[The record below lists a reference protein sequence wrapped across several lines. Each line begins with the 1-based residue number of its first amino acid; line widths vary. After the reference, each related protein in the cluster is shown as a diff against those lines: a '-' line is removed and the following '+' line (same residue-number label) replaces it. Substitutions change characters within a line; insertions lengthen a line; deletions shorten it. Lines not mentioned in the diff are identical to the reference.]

1 MSLTAVIKKSPG
13 DLPEG
18 MSAEEWQLR
27 RDLAAVYQLADM
39 YGYSDMAG
47 SHISA
52 RVPGPE
58 HHFLL
63 NKFGMFF
70 DEVTASSLIKVDLDG
85 KLVGPGAPEDLNP
98 AGFVIHSA
106 VHMACPELVCVMHS
120 HLRSVTAVGMQKD
133 GLLPI
138 SQKALLMWD
147 VVRYHPFEGAA
158 LNLDERQRIVE
169 SLGPQGRA
177 MFLRNHGA
185 ITVGTSCAE
194 AFCYMYRLDIACK
207 YQIDALAGNRELEW
221 LQPETVRHTA
231 AQGYKVLAKGG
242 FAECGKLEWKALLR
256 KLEREKG
263 TSYRT

>member
-1 MSLTAVIKKSPG
+1 MSVTAIQNKTGQVPQ
-13 DLPEG
+13 G
-18 MSAEEWQLR
+18 MSADEWALR
-27 RDLAAVYQLADM
+27 CDLAAVYQLSDM
-39 YGYSDMAG
+39 YGFSDMAG

-63 NKFGMFF
+63 NPFGMFF
-70 DEVTASSLIKVDLDG
+70 DEITASSLIKVDLKG
-85 KLVGPGAPEDLNP
+85 QLVGPGNPEELNP

-106 VHMACPELVCVMHS
+106 VHVACPELVCVMHS

-147 VVRYHPFEGAA
+147 LVRYHDFEGAA
-158 LNLDERQRIVE
+158 LNMDERERIVQ
-169 SLGPQGRA
+169 SLGPTGRA

-185 ITVGTSCAE
+185 LTVGATCAE

-207 YQIDALAGNRELEW
+207 YQIDALAGGRDLNW
-221 LQPETVRHTA
+221 LQPPTVKHTA
-231 AQGYKVLAKGG
+231 AQGAKILAKGG

-263 TSYRT
+263 TSWRT